1 MWKTRVTEMLG
12 IQYPIIQGAYGGFG
26 TSAIAAPVSEAG
38 GLGLITAGAFNNIDK
53 LRDDIR
59 KAKATTGKPVGVNL
73 TAMGMISLDEV
84 CDVVIEEKVP
94 VVETAGYRC
103 DVYGKRLKQAGI
115 IWIHKV
121 ATMKHALAAERQGA
135 DAVVVVGLEGAGFK
149 STIQL
154 PTMIAIPWAVK
165 ELKVPV
171 IGAGG
176 IADAHG
182 FMATLA
188 MGAEAVYLGTAFMA
202 TKECPI
208 PDAYKQLLVDGDPVD
223 PKFRDR
229 NLAPPNP
236 EDFQKV
242 MNQKGTVSQD
252 EWLMKLERVLLKESP
267 DDLPK
272 EMPTEIPI
280 EEVLKLAPGS
290 LAVAVIDKV
299 KTVKELIDELISGAE
314 DIRRRWSLA

>member
-1 MWKTRVTEMLG
+1 M
-12 IQYPIIQGAYGGFG
+12 
-26 TSAIAAPVSEAG
+26 TS
-38 GLGLITAGAFNNIDK
+38 
-53 LRDDIR
+53 
-59 KAKATTGKPVGVNL
+59 KPFGVNL
-73 TAMGMISLDEV
+73 TALGMASVQQMCE
-84 CDVVIEEKVP
+84 VVIEEKVP

-103 DVYGKRLKQAGI
+103 DVFGKQVQEAGI

-121 ATMKHALAAERQGA
+121 ATMKHAQATEKQGA

-165 ELKVPV
+165 ELNIPV
-171 IGAGG
+171 IAAGG

-182 FMATLA
+182 FMGAMA

-208 PDAYKQLLVDGDPVD
+208 PDAYKQILVDGDPVD

-229 NLAPPNP
+229 NLAPPKP
-236 EDFQKV
+236 EDYQKV
-242 MNQKGTVSQD
+242 MSERGQVSQE

-272 EMPTEIPI
+272 EMPTHISENEIQEI
-280 EEVLKLAPGS
+280 LKLAPGS

-299 KTVKELIDELISGAE
+299 KTAKELIDEIMSGAE
-314 DIRRRWSLA
+314 DIRRRWAQAT

>member
-1 MWKTRVTEMLG
+1 VWKTRVTEMLG

>member
-1 MWKTRVTEMLG
+1 MWNTRVTEMLG

-26 TSAIAAPVSEAG
+26 TSAIATPVSEAG
-38 GLGLITAGAFNNIDK
+38 GLGLITAGAFNSIDK
-53 LRDDIR
+53 LREDIR
-59 KAKATTGKPVGVNL
+59 KAKSNTDKPVGVNL

-84 CDVVIEEKVP
+84 CDVVIDEKVP

-103 DVYGKRLKQAGI
+103 DVYGKRLKESGI

-154 PTMIAIPWAVK
+154 PTMIAIPWAAK

-242 MNQKGTVSQD
+242 MSQKGTVSQD

-272 EMPTEIPI
+272 EMPTEIPV

-299 KTVKELIDELISGAE
+299 KTVKELIDEMISGAE